1 MGLGTVVDTYPAS
14 LFDARAV
21 RAVASCDVVFG
32 CMDSIDGRH
41 LLNKLATFYLLPYFD
56 MGVKIEADGAG
67 GVDQVCGTV
76 HYLQPG
82 GSSLLSRHVYTMEQV
97 RAAGIYSTRLNSIPL
112 LDWPRVT
119 SEGVRS
125 VIVPAAHSTQL
136 ACGQH
141 RHHRVARV
149 ASSLRTRVHRQI
161 LLYALISLSHGI

>member
-1 MGLGTVVDTYPAS
+1 MGLGTVVDTYPTS

-97 RAAGIYSTRLNSIPL
+97 RAAGIYSTRLSNRSST
-112 LDWPRVT
+112 PRT
-119 SEGVRS
+119 RGRRS
-125 VIVPAAHSTQL
+125 VIVPELIANRL
-136 ACGQH
+136 GLPYP
-141 RHHRVARV
+141 
-149 ASSLRTRVHRQI
+149 LR
-161 LLYALISLSHGI
+161 